1 MSKRYIISLMAA
13 NRVGIL
19 SAVTQAL
26 DDLGANL
33 LEVSQTV
40 MQKYFTIIL
49 AADFPDERDPK
60 VIVDHIR
67 DACSQYGVQVNLKI
81 PDEELLQNEQNI
93 QTDQYFLTITGY
105 DQKGTAQVGEHT
117 YALTYAWQGLR
128 SSDVATKRQ
137 YDSNRVL
144 NWTIRLIAEQRGRD
158 PQGDGNLCEGGGDH
172 GQQQDGGGNGSG
184 AHQDPPVIIRDRCA
198 KHRWNDKTRRS
209 REMAIRSLHATT

>member
-49 AADFPDERDPK
+49 AADFPDERDPN

-81 PDEELLQNEQNI
+81 PDEEVLQNDSGI
-93 QTDQYFLTITGY
+93 QTDHYFLTVTGY
-105 DQKGTAQVGEHT
+105 DQKGIIRKISSKLSREGIDITDL
-117 YALTYAWQGLR
+117 YALRNDEEKAFHLIMELSIPVEVEKQALKKELEEIGASSGLT
-128 SSDVATKRQ
+128 ATFQHGNIFEATHDPRPVRILF
-137 YDSNRVL
+137 DHE
-144 NWTIRLIAEQRGRD
+144 TIIE
-158 PQGDGNLCEGGGDH
+158 N
-172 GQQQDGGGNGSG
+172 
-184 AHQDPPVIIRDRCA
+184 
-198 KHRWNDKTRRS
+198 
-209 REMAIRSLHATT
+209 